1 MRARLSFIVFLW
13 FVGCGSGEQ
22 GPLQNDSEEPATQ
35 ERAGAVYVRN
45 ETPYPLQV
53 AFLNEVV
60 AEDIYIVRT
69 TVAVA
74 ARAMVSGGEL
84 PAGHRAEFDFALEVP
99 AQEGPRVRRKAS
111 LRIDGER
118 VLRAILEQADEPF
131 SLLVEAVP

>member
-1 MRARLSFIVFLW
+1 MRNGLFFIVLLCM
-13 FVGCGSGEQ
+13 VGCGSGEQ
-22 GPLQNDSEEPATQ
+22 GPLQSDSEEPAIE

-74 ARAMVSGGEL
+74 ARAVVSGGEL
-84 PAGHRAEFDFALEVP
+84 PAGHQVEFDFVLEVP

-118 VLRAILEQADEPF
+118 VLRAVLEQAGEPF
-131 SLLVEAVP
+131 SLVVEAVP

>member
-1 MRARLSFIVFLW
+1 MRNGLLFIVSLCI
-13 FVGCGSGEQ
+13 VGCGRGEQ
-22 GPLQNDSEEPATQ
+22 GPLQGDLEEPAKE

-84 PAGHRAEFDFALEVP
+84 PAGHRVEFDFVLQVP
-99 AQEGPRVRRKAS
+99 AQEGPRVRRKAFVQ
-111 LRIDGER
+111 IDGER
-118 VLRAILEQADEPF
+118 VLRAVLEQVGEPF